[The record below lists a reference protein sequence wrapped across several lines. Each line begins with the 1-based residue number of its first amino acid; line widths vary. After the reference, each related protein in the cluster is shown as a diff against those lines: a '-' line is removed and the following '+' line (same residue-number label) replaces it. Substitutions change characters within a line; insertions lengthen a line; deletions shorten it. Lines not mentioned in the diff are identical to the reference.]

1 MKTERNP
8 EMSDYFALVTA
19 LTQLH
24 TDADS
29 GSGPPPRL
37 TGHQADRLAGMAGR
51 EEAPAAGRPVTRLRR
66 RPFGRRPSF
75 A

>member
-1 MKTERNP
+1 
-8 EMSDYFALVTA
+8 MSDYSVLVAA

-24 TDADS
+24 ADGDD

-37 TGHQADRLAGMAGR
+37 SDHEADRLAGMAPG
-51 EEAPAAGRPVTRLRR
+51 EAAKTARRRGATLLR
-66 RPFGRRPSF
+66 RPFGRRPVF

>member
-1 MKTERNP
+1 
-8 EMSDYFALVTA
+8 MSDYSVLVVA

-24 TDADS
+24 PDTDT
-29 GSGPPPRL
+29 GSGPPPRVSD
-37 TGHQADRLAGMAGR
+37 HEADRLAGQ
-51 EEAPAAGRPVTRLRR
+51 APAGRPATVRKGGRLLR

>member
-1 MKTERNP
+1 
-8 EMSDYFALVTA
+8 MSDYLTLVTA
-19 LTQLH
+19 LIPLH
-24 TDADS
+24 SRADN

-37 TGHQADRLAGMAGR
+37 TGHQADRLAGMAKR
-51 EEAPAAGRPVTRLRR
+51 DDATTATRPRR

>member
-1 MKTERNP
+1 
-8 EMSDYFALVTA
+8 MSDYLALVTA
-19 LTQLH
+19 LIPLH
-24 TDADS
+24 TADN

-37 TGHQADRLAGMAGR
+37 TGHQADRLAGMAKR
-51 EEAPAAGRPVTRLRR
+51 DDATTATRLGR

>member
-1 MKTERNP
+1 
-8 EMSDYFALVTA
+8 MSDYSVLVAA

-24 TDADS
+24 TDTDD

-37 TGHQADRLAGMAGR
+37 AGHEADRLASTAR
-51 EEAPAAGRPVTRLRR
+51 RDDAPAPSRPAVRLLR